1 MEETWGINAAHL
13 VSDMSQQD
21 LSIDHLFSASYMLN
35 LYSLFYLGK
44 ELLSIKWW
52 LTGGGGKRYLKIY
65 FIYM

>member
-44 ELLSIKWW
+44 ELLSIK
-52 LTGGGGKRYLKIY
+52 
-65 FIYM
+65 